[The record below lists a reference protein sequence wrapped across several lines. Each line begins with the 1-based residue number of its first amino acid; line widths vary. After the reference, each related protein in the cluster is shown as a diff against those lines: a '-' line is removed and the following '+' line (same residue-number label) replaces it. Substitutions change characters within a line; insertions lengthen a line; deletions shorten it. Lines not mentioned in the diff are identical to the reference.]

1 MITCIR
7 TNTEDLDF
15 QLLVKE
21 LDADLKIRDGD
32 DHAFYSQYNK
42 SDNIKHVIVAYGNDT
57 PVGCGAIK
65 EYTADI
71 MEIKRMYVL
80 PNKRG
85 QGIASIILNEL
96 ENWAD
101 ELGYKKCVLETGK
114 KQPEAIRLYTKNGY
128 TLIPNYGQYEGMKNS
143 VCYEKMLRLLYI

>member
-1 MITCIR
+1 
-7 TNTEDLDF
+7 
-15 QLLVKE
+15 VKE
-21 LDADLKIRDGD
+21 LDADLKIRDGE

-42 SDNIKHVIVAYGNDT
+42 SDNIKYVIVAYGNDT

-65 EYTADI
+65 EYAPDT

-80 PNKRG
+80 PSKRG
-85 QGIASIILNEL
+85 QGIASIILIEL
-96 ENWAD
+96 ENWAS

-128 TLIPNYGQYEGMKNS
+128 TLIPNYGQYIGMENS
-143 VCYEKMLRLLYI
+143 VCYEKELNTTLSKT